1 MDLLGSEWDC
11 QTAEISAYHFLFL
24 SACTQTDKLK
34 HLFIDLMHDLCNR
47 IAVLKESEEA
57 SLLYKITFSRN
68 ATLWPPPRDTFDS
81 LILLIMI

>member
-24 SACTQTDKLK
+24 SACTQTDTLK

-57 SLLYKITFSRN
+57 SLLYKITFSGN
-68 ATLWPPPRDTFDS
+68 ATLWQPPRDAFDM